1 MQELQVREAA
11 PPLMFTETMSILP
24 LETSILPH
32 YTYLNVKKDK
42 TIKLSLLNQMSVL
55 NQLGGYDVWFV
66 ACNNASSPNCP
77 PSGPNPCNLIVG

>member
-11 PPLMFTETMSILP
+11 PPLMFTETVSILP

-55 NQLGGYDVWFV
+55 NH
-66 ACNNASSPNCP
+66 
-77 PSGPNPCNLIVG
+77 VGHFSVIDLFIMLK

>member
-11 PPLMFTETMSILP
+11 PPLMFTETVSILP

-55 NQLGGYDVWFV
+55 NH
-66 ACNNASSPNCP
+66 
-77 PSGPNPCNLIVG
+77 VGHFSVFDLFIMLK

>member
-11 PPLMFTETMSILP
+11 PSLMFTETMSILP

-55 NQLGGYDVWFV
+55 NQKTIQILSWPLIWTLGILHGT
-66 ACNNASSPNCP
+66 AS
-77 PSGPNPCNLIVG
+77 